1 MGKEYKNLNW
11 AGRAYEDFTSFP
23 KTTLREF
30 GYDLYLLQI
39 GQKPRDSRIMR
50 TVGASV
56 REIRVK
62 DNNNQYR
69 VIYVVKKADGI
80 WVLHAFQKKTR
91 TTPKEVIELAKT
103 RFKQI

>member
-1 MGKEYKNLNW
+1 VNW
-11 AGRAYEDFTSFP
+11 AGRSYEDFTSFP
-23 KTTLREF
+23 KTVLREF

-39 GQKPRDSRIMR
+39 GQEPRDSSPMR

-62 DNNNQYR
+62 DSKNQYR
-69 VIYVVKKADGI
+69 VIYVVKKADGV

-91 TTPKEVIELAKT
+91 ITPKEVIDLAKT